1 MMYTRNQQDIVCQYN
16 KKENDSLQHL
26 SWETFTITEI
36 RNKKFKITKFY

>member
-16 KKENDSLQHL
+16 KKENDSLRL